1 MAVHCWAACRTLKR
15 MTVGLVHRQRLFVA
29 AQLHVGCGINGKKA
43 CMTGFSAFF
52 KEEESERCSE
62 GVEANNT
69 CCSES

>member
-15 MTVGLVHRQRLFVA
+15 MTVGLLHRQRLFVA

-62 GVEANNT
+62 GVEA
-69 CCSES
+69 CHGQHLLF